1 MCSYDQEK
9 IVWDLTLCL
18 AMGQRFCILRL
29 GAIPANNVY
38 NAGMAP
44 SLAERYR

>member
-38 NAGMAP
+38 RE
-44 SLAERYR
+44 AEQSI